1 MKFLYSYQSMVFR
14 ALTLLLLGCSASVY
28 AAVDCTPESIELY
41 LQKGFSHDQVVKLC
55 SEPEEAKTSVSTQ
68 INRTQINPESEPM
81 SQREMEFYFTT
92 KIKANDLKLTSQYLS
107 FTSKECFQ
115 QGDSEMII
123 YNDRVCG
130 LIRTELKLPGLE
142 IVNAEKGAFVFRDTE
157 LLVKTDINRSVV
169 NADKMHGKSLKL
181 LQKLLDTTPEQYNIP
196 LRDDV
201 DPEQVA
207 SRLIQY

>member
-1 MKFLYSYQSMVFR
+1 MKFIYSYQSMIFR
-14 ALTLLLLGCSASVY
+14 TFTLLLLGCSASVY

-55 SEPEEAKTSVSTQ
+55 SEPEETKAPVSTQ
-68 INRTQINPESEPM
+68 TKHESELL
-81 SQREMEFYFTT
+81 SLREMEFYFTT
-92 KIKANDLKLTSQYLS
+92 KIKANNLKLTSQQLS
-107 FTSKECFQ
+107 FTNKECFQ

-130 LIRTELKLPGLE
+130 LIRTELKLPGLKV
-142 IVNAEKGAFVFRDTE
+142 INAEKGAFVFRDTE
-157 LLVKTDINRSVV
+157 LVVKTVINRSVV
-169 NADKMHGKSLKL
+169 NAKKMHDKSRKL
-181 LQKLLDTTPEQYNIP
+181 LNKLLDTAPQQYNIP

-207 SRLIQY
+207 SRLLQF